1 MNILYINHYAGSKKH
16 GMAFRPYYLSKEWI
30 KSDIH
35 KVNIVAS
42 SYSHLR
48 NIQPNVSKD
57 LSNEFIDGI
66 QYSWIKTIE
75 YKSNGVKRFIN
86 ILQFILK
93 LFKYSNYFVKKN
105 KPDIVIASSTYPMDI
120 WPAYNIAKK
129 SGATLI
135 FELHDVWPLSLI
147 EAGGLSKIHPFVVI
161 SAIAEKSV
169 YKLSDKIISM
179 LPAIHEHCRY
189 NNYDLSKVTV
199 IPNGIDIKEWVTP
212 DASLIPT
219 NIKKI
224 IDLAKMNKQRVLCYT
239 GAHGL
244 PNDLDNLLDA
254 AKNLKTESVIF
265 LLIGNGNHKNKLLK
279 RVETEIIDN
288 VYMFESIPKKTIPSI
303 LDSCHIAFIGAKNQ
317 PLYRFGISPNKI
329 MDYMMSGTPIIS
341 AINAGNDPVKDAGC
355 GISVIP
361 QDSLMLSEA
370 IKSLCALSDEELSK
384 MGLAG
389 QAYAIENYAY
399 HNLASQ
405 FLSVL
410 ENKKKL

>member
-35 KVNIVAS
+35 RVNIVAS

-48 NIQPNVSKD
+48 NIQPNSNQD
-57 LSNEFIDGI
+57 LSNEIIDEI
-66 QYSWIKTIE
+66 KYSWIKTIE

-93 LFKYSNYFVKKN
+93 LFKYSNYFIKKN

-120 WPAYNIAKK
+120 WPAYHIAKK

-135 FELHDVWPLSLI
+135 FELHDVWPQSLI
-147 EAGGLSKIHPFVVI
+147 EAGGLSKFHPFVII

-169 YKLSDKIISM
+169 YKLSDRIISM
-179 LPAIHEHCRY
+179 LPAIHEHCIY

-199 IPNGIDIKEWVTP
+199 IPNGIDMSEWTTQ
-212 DASLIPT
+212 DTSLIPT

-224 IDLAKMNKQRVLCYT
+224 IDTAKNNKRRILCYT

-254 AKNLKTESVIF
+254 AKKLTNEPIIF
-265 LLIGNGNHKNKLLK
+265 LLIGDGNHKNKLLS
-279 RVETEIIDN
+279 RVKTESIDN
-288 VYMFESIPKKTIPSI
+288 VYMFNSIPKKTIPSI
-303 LDSCHIAFIGAKNQ
+303 LSSCDIAFIGAKKQ

-329 MDYMMSGTPIIS
+329 MDYMMSSTPIIS
-341 AINAGNDPVKDAGC
+341 AIDAGNNPVKDAGC
-355 GISVIP
+355 GISVTP
-361 QDSLMLSEA
+361 QNSLMLSEA

-384 MGLAG
+384 MGCAG
-389 QAYAIENYAY
+389 RTYAIENYGY
-399 HNLASQ
+399 HNLALQ
-405 FLSVL
+405 FMNVL
-410 ENKKKL
+410 ENENKL